1 MSSYIGFAVKL
12 LFMCL
17 VAGSVVLS
25 SCAPEESTPAVAE
38 HVVEAR
44 PFLGEPD
51 VLFSSVGTLAVSPNG
66 QLFVLDA
73 REARIH
79 GFNADGSGHVAFGR
93 QGEGPG
99 ELQFPGALGVSD
111 TTVRVADHATGR
123 EKLFR
128 TSGSFLETADL
139 PDRATTVV
147 YGPGGHLAFLGSTEV
162 DSIAAVYDV
171 EGELLYAAGAP
182 VGDRRVVLNMA
193 EVKSEINAGRMP
205 DVLHNLSIN
214 GVLDAEGGLWF
225 IRSASAEIARYDAK
239 GTLQWERSY
248 ADLPEADQILERF
261 FERNAAIESPNGFAP
276 LLYFRD
282 AALVDERLWLLV
294 ALSEN
299 EPALIL
305 VVDQD
310 GVIEHRLRV
319 PDAAG
324 AGSMAIGPDAD
335 RVYLG
340 VHTRA
345 GIMEAAKPPDIK

>member
-1 MSSYIGFAVKL
+1 MLTGAATSPLEGRARGRVSYSFPAHWAFRIRPCVSQITPLAARRGLGQVAPFWRPQISLIG
-12 LFMCL
+12 
-17 VAGSVVLS
+17 
-25 SCAPEESTPAVAE
+25 P
-38 HVVEAR
+38 
-44 PFLGEPD
+44 
-51 VLFSSVGTLAVSPNG
+51 
-66 QLFVLDA
+66 
-73 REARIH
+73 
-79 GFNADGSGHVAFGR
+79 
-93 QGEGPG
+93 
-99 ELQFPGALGVSD
+99 
-111 TTVRVADHATGR
+111 
-123 EKLFR
+123 
-128 TSGSFLETADL
+128 
-139 PDRATTVV
+139 
-147 YGPGGHLAFLGSTEV
+147 
-162 DSIAAVYDV
+162 
-171 EGELLYAAGAP
+171 P

-193 EVKSEINAGRMP
+193 EIKSEINAGRMP
-205 DVLHNLSIN
+205 DVLHILSIN

-345 GIMEAAKPPDIK
+345 GIMEAAIPPDIK